1 MYYKKKVN
9 KKKIMDD
16 FLQQF
21 NEPVDDLM
29 GGDSTFSDFKV
40 DLKGRADVALGVT
53 DFVLCS
59 CTIMLS
65 FFCVYGVYVWP
76 EEQKSFE
83 QRLERGTVKV
93 TDSIPT
99 VRQLATTSRA
109 PSNCLPIGIVATA
122 VTALIIVS
130 LALLKDVDNAKRLV
144 FQNSVI
150 FLAFSAFLLLVEFLK
165 NKIQE
170 KNE

>member
-1 MYYKKKVN
+1 
-9 KKKIMDD
+9 MDD
-16 FLQQF
+16 FLQ
-21 NEPVDDLM
+21 ELTKPVDDLM
-29 GGDSTFSDFKV
+29 GDTDLSTFSDL
-40 DLKGRADVALGVT
+40 DLKGRADDVALRVT
-53 DFVLCS
+53 DVVLCS

-76 EEQKSFE
+76 QEQKSFE

-99 VRQLATTSRA
+99 VRQLATTSCA
-109 PSNCLPIGIVATA
+109 PSNWLPIGIVATA

-130 LALLKDVDNAKRLV
+130 LALLRDVDNAKRLV